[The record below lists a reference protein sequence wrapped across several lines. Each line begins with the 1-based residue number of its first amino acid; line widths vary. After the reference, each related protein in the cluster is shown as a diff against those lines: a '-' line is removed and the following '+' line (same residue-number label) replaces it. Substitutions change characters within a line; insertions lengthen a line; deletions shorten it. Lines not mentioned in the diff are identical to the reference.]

1 MFTLRTG
8 SQGAS
13 KTLNTIKEVDT
24 KAAKEGRTVY
34 YHNIRDFKPDHPA
47 IKATWIEFDNP
58 REWFNL
64 PENAMIVID
73 EAQSFFRVRPQG
85 SAVPEFASAL
95 EVMRHKGHHL
105 NCITQKPSLID
116 VHMRKLAT
124 EHLHYHRGGSGS
136 IVKRLRFEIVS
147 LEVEKRVDIADA
159 ETTRITIDK
168 TYFGAY
174 KSIADGAEHHMRF
187 RVPKAMYVLAA
198 CVALLIAG
206 GYYVYQSRVSTMA
219 VAEPVDDF
227 AAAPSGLPIQTGQ
240 AQLATPEQYLAERI
254 PRVPDVPSSAPIY
267 DELTK
272 PVSYPKPSCMS
283 SRDEEFVRR
292 NAIRMA
298 IGYKAGRLHGCRC
311 NSQQGTRMDISFKSC
326 MNYVENG
333 AFDPARP
340 DRIVQSDSGAG
351 LSAARAGTATES
363 PAVASNLAQD
373 QQPARTTVIGITTR
387 AEPSL

>member
-34 YHNIRDFKPDHPA
+34 YHNIRDFKPEHPA
-47 IKATWIEFDNP
+47 IKATWVQFDNP
-58 REWFNL
+58 KEWFNL

-73 EAQSFFRVRPQG
+73 ECQTFFRVRPQG
-85 SAVPEFASAL
+85 STVPEYASAL

-124 EHLHYHRGGSGS
+124 EHIHYHRGHGSS

-147 LEVEKRVDIADA
+147 LDVEKRVDIADA
-159 ETTRITIDK
+159 ETTRITLDK
-168 TYFGAY
+168 SYFDTY
-174 KSIADGAEHHMRF
+174 KSIAEGAEHHIKF
-187 RVPKAMYVLAA
+187 RIPRAMYVLAA
-198 CVALLIAG
+198 CLFLLASGI
-206 GYYVYQSRVSTMA
+206 YYVYQSRAQTMA
-219 VAEPVDDF
+219 VTELEPLQGESVSSILPTGESLP
-227 AAAPSGLPIQTGQ
+227 PSP
-240 AQLATPEQYLAERI
+240 AQYIADRI

-292 NAIRMA
+292 NAKRMA
-298 IGYKAGRLHGCRC
+298 IGYKAGQLHGCRC

-333 AFDPARP
+333 AFDPAKP
-340 DRIVQSDSGAG
+340 DRLAASDSGAG
-351 LSAARAGTATES
+351 LSGAAAGTATDSRFSS
-363 PAVASNLAQD
+363 PVSQD
-373 QQPARTTVIGITTR
+373 QQQAVTRVVQITVDPR
-387 AEPSL
+387 PRL

>member
-34 YHNIRDFKPDHPA
+34 YHNIREFKPDHPA

-58 REWFNL
+58 KEWFNL
-64 PENAMIVID
+64 PENSMIVID
-73 EAQSFFRVRPQG
+73 ECQTFFRVRPQG
-85 SAVPEFASAL
+85 SAVPEYASAL

-124 EHLHYHRGGSGS
+124 EHIHYHRGHGIS

-147 LEVEKRVDIADA
+147 LDVEKRVDIADA
-159 ETTRITIDK
+159 ETTRITLDK
-168 TYFGAY
+168 SYFDTY
-174 KSIADGAEHHMRF
+174 KSIAEGAEHHIKF
-187 RVPKAMYVLAA
+187 RIPRAMYVLAA
-198 CVALLIAG
+198 CLVLLASGI
-206 GYYVYQSRVSTMA
+206 YYVYQSRAQTMA
-219 VAEPVDDF
+219 LTEVQPLQGEQATSIIPTGE
-227 AAAPSGLPIQTGQ
+227 SLPASP
-240 AQLATPEQYLAERI
+240 AQYIADRI

-292 NAIRMA
+292 NAKRMA
-298 IGYKAGRLHGCRC
+298 IGYKAGQLHGCRC

-333 AFDPARP
+333 AFDPAKP
-340 DRIVQSDSGAG
+340 DRIAGSDSGAG
-351 LSAARAGTATES
+351 LSGGAAGTATDSRFSS
-363 PAVASNLAQD
+363 PVSQD
-373 QQPARTTVIGITTR
+373 QQQAVTRVVQITVDPR
-387 AEPSL
+387 PRL

>member
-34 YHNIRDFKPDHPA
+34 YHNIRDFKPEHPA
-47 IKATWIEFDNP
+47 IKATWVEFDNP
-58 REWFNL
+58 KEWFNL
-64 PENAMIVID
+64 PENSMIVID
-73 EAQSFFRVRPQG
+73 ECQTFFRVRPQG
-85 SAVPEFASAL
+85 SAVPEYASAL

-124 EHLHYHRGGSGS
+124 EHIHYHRGHGSS
-136 IVKRLRFEIVS
+136 IVKRLRFEIVC

-159 ETTRITIDK
+159 ETTRITLDK
-168 TYFGAY
+168 SYFDVY
-174 KSIADGAEHHMRF
+174 KSIADGAEHHIKF
-187 RVPKAMYVLAA
+187 RIPRALYVLAA
-198 CVALLIAG
+198 CLVLLLSGI
-206 GYYVYQSRVSTMA
+206 YYVYQSRAQTMA
-219 VAEPVDDF
+219 VTELEPLQGE
-227 AAAPSGLPIQTGQ
+227 ALTSILPTGETSPVSP
-240 AQLATPEQYLAERI
+240 AQYIADRI

-292 NAIRMA
+292 NAKRMA
-298 IGYKAGRLHGCRC
+298 IGYKAGQLHGCRC

-333 AFDPARP
+333 AFDPAKP
-340 DRIVQSDSGAG
+340 DRIAASDSGAG
-351 LSAARAGTATES
+351 LSGAAAGTATDSRFSS
-363 PAVASNLAQD
+363 PVSQD
-373 QQPARTTVIGITTR
+373 QQQAVTKVVQVTFDPRPR
-387 AEPSL
+387 L

>member
-8 SQGAS
+8 AQGGG

-34 YHNIRDFKPDHPA
+34 YHNIRGFKPDHPS

-58 REWFNL
+58 KEWFNL

-73 EAQSFFRVRPQG
+73 ECQTFFRVRPQG
-85 SAVPEFASAL
+85 SAVPEYASAL

-124 EHLHYHRGGSGS
+124 EHIHYHRGHGSS
-136 IVKRLRFEIVS
+136 IVKRLRFEIVC
-147 LEVEKRVDIADA
+147 LEVEKRVDITDA
-159 ETTRITIDK
+159 ETTRITLDK
-168 TYFGAY
+168 SYFDVY
-174 KSIADGAEHHMRF
+174 KSIADGAEHHIKF
-187 RVPKAMYVLAA
+187 RIPRAMYALGVCVIFLAA
-198 CVALLIAG
+198 GIS
-206 GYYVYQSRVSTMA
+206 YVYKSRLATMA
-219 VAEPVDDF
+219 PQSLPAAEADSPLSVPQLSQPVQQVTQQQFIAD
-227 AAAPSGLPIQTGQ
+227 
-240 AQLATPEQYLAERI
+240 RI

-283 SRDEEFVRR
+283 SGNEDFVRR
-292 NAIRMA
+292 NAKRMA
-298 IGYKAGRLHGCRC
+298 IGYKADRLHGCRC
-311 NSQQGTRMDISFKSC
+311 NSQQGTRLDISFKSC

-333 AFDPARP
+333 YFDPAKP
-340 DRIVQSDSGAG
+340 DSPQGSAAGG
-351 LSAARAGTATES
+351 LSGGAAGTHAAE
-363 PAVASNLAQD
+363 PAYANPVQD
-373 QQPARTTVIGITTR
+373 QQQARTRVVAITTNP
-387 AEPSL
+387 APNL